1 MDTLEP
7 QVQDSVMANG
17 VAEASTS
24 SPASPPTVLTP
35 ALSDLSRTAEQ
46 GKDGEQF
53 VVASSWLRRNS
64 SVKHFATGATPHTA
78 TGGTAVPSKKFQPVS
93 ISKKFMEQNSSTPG
107 ASQTPS
113 SLASSKI
120 ASTTGPF
127 CTVHVLGRF

>member
-7 QVQDSVMANG
+7 QAQHSVMTNG
-17 VAEASTS
+17 AAEASTS
-24 SPASPPTVLTP
+24 SPASLPTALTP

-53 VVASSWLRRNS
+53 VVASSLLRRNP
-64 SVKHFATGATPHTA
+64 SVKHFTAGTTPHTA
-78 TGGTAVPSKKFQPVS
+78 TGGPTVPSKKFQPVN

-107 ASQTPS
+107 ASQTPL

-127 CTVHVLGRF
+127 CTVRALGRL